1 MFTYLRPTK
10 SWLNSVVDIDYAAT
24 STMFSPHWEQHC
36 WRYTSILVIVL
47 IWLTRSRPRTCNF
60 VGPTITAAL
69 TSDWHY
75 LSQSRRPPRC
85 AWSHTAK
92 SIADIHLQ
100 RRTKSWE
107 LLTLYLQL
115 SSSPTKARCV
125 FQNSRR
131 ALSPTKRRKIGCW
144 LFNRSTIVTP
154 TPRPPVCMHLR
165 PLLRPLVF
173 LLRFDSGTC
182 CPPSPP
188 TTCSSQPQ
196 PRPLR
201 GTSRSLHRRLQ
212 AQAGRLGLWT

>member
-1 MFTYLRPTK
+1 MRMK
-10 SWLNSVVDIDYAAT
+10 SL
-24 STMFSPHWEQHC
+24 
-36 WRYTSILVIVL
+36 
-47 IWLTRSRPRTCNF
+47 
-60 VGPTITAAL
+60 
-69 TSDWHY
+69 
-75 LSQSRRPPRC
+75 
-85 AWSHTAK
+85 TAK

-188 TTCSSQPQ
+188 HHLLLPTPTPAPQRHQPQ
-196 PRPLR
+196 PPS
-201 GTSRSLHRRLQ
+201 TPSS
-212 AQAGRLGLWT
+212 AGWEAGAMDLKGPRLGQIPQSRAAAG